1 MTDQNLLDAVKRIAN
16 EAGKIILTHYN
27 EGTDHSRKADE
38 SPLTAADIES
48 NTYIRQEL
56 QKLTPDIPIISEETI
71 PENYEDR
78 KEWKSFWLVDP
89 LDGTK
94 EFIKKTGQF
103 TVNIGLIHD
112 GKPVLGVIDIPV
124 QQQRYFSA
132 DLLGSWFEDYRMNT
146 ITRIHTRD
154 LNPDSI
160 DIVASKDHAGPM
172 VQALSGKLPTAGFKS
187 MGSSLKF
194 CLVAAGE
201 ADVYLRDVPTM
212 EWDTAAA
219 HAILL
224 EAGGQ
229 IFTLSGN
236 PLQYNKE
243 TLKNGAIITI
253 GDKPKYWF
261 SIIQNL
267 HKKV

>member
-1 MTDQNLLDAVKRIAN
+1 MIDKNLLDAVKRIAK

-27 EGTDHSRKADE
+27 EGTDHSSKADE

-71 PENYEDR
+71 PENYVDR
-78 KEWKSFWLVDP
+78 KDWKSFWLVDP

-112 GKPVLGVIDIPV
+112 GKPILGVIDIPV

-146 ITRIHTRD
+146 LTRIHTRE

-160 DIVASKDHAGPM
+160 AIVASKDHAGPM
-172 VQALSGKLPTAGFKS
+172 VQALSEKLPTAGFKS

-229 IFTLSGN
+229 IFTLDN
-236 PLQYNKE
+236 KPLDYNK
-243 TLKNGAIITI
+243 TSLKNPSLITI
-253 GDKPKYWF
+253 GTNRDYWF
-261 SIIQNL
+261 ALINSL
-267 HKKV
+267 ES